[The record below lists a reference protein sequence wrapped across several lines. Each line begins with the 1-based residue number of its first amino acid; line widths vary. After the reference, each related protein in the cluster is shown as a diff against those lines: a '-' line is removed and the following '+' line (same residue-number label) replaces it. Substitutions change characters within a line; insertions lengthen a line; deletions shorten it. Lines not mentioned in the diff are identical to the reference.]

1 MKKNTKFYDESGVI
15 INPYITPQKE
25 FFIQMFDENEFET
38 ERLILSFEKKE
49 LKDFIDYLTYLHN
62 QI

>member
-1 MKKNTKFYDESGVI
+1 MKKNTQFYDESGVT
-15 INPYITPQKE
+15 INPYITPQKQ
-25 FFIQMFDENEFET
+25 FIIQMFDDNEFEN

-49 LKDFIDYLTYLHN
+49 LKDFIDYLNYLHD

>member
-1 MKKNTKFYDESGVI
+1 MKKNTQLYDESGVT
-15 INPYITPQKE
+15 INPYITPQKQ
-25 FFIQMFDENEFET
+25 FFIQMFDDNEFEN

-49 LKDFIDYLTYLHN
+49 LKDFIDYLNYLHN